1 MAFLLV
7 KFIPELLYNQWITV
21 TQTFISTPYFHLSLC
36 PIWAWLL
43 VGCGARDFMDRFVLS
58 YGSSFPRSGLF
69 QHGVE
74 VDQG

>member
-43 VGCGARDFMDRFVLS
+43 V
-58 YGSSFPRSGLF
+58 
-69 QHGVE
+69 
-74 VDQG
+74 

>member
-43 VGCGARDFMDRFVLS
+43 VLIS
-58 YGSSFPRSGLF
+58 HIF
-69 QHGVE
+69 QNETHFLPVI
-74 VDQG
+74 

>member
-43 VGCGARDFMDRFVLS
+43 VAMQMENLLLRKRELLAAI
-58 YGSSFPRSGLF
+58 RILTK
-69 QHGVE
+69 E
-74 VDQG
+74 VSDGRERAY